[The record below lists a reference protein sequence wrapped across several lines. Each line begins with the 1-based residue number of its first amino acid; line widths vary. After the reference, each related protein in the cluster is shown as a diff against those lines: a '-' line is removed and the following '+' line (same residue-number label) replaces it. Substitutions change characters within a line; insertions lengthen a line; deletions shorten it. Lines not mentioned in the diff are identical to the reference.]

1 MTRSREYIDGYY
13 VDASISVCC
22 RPPAPGWWIGRL
34 ADSSFVR
41 SVGAIIFGLAG
52 DLYGRKWPMIIN
64 LLVIAVFQLS
74 TAYCEYVIHRLRTKP
89 KLKPP
94 GDKASLESFWQFV
107 RCSALEWEACFSYVR
122 LMPGGLTEK
131 M

>member
-1 MTRSREYIDGYY
+1 MTRSREHIYGHY
-13 VDASISVCC
+13 VDVTISVCC
-22 RPPAPGWWIGRL
+22 RPPTPGWWIGWL

-74 TAYCEYVIHRLRTKP
+74 TAYCEYVIHLSRAKP
-89 KLKPP
+89 KLIPP
-94 GDKASLESFWQFV
+94 GGKASLESFWQSV
-107 RCSALEWEACFSYVR
+107 RYLALEWEACWSYMRCKVD
-122 LMPGGLTEK
+122 
-131 M
+131 